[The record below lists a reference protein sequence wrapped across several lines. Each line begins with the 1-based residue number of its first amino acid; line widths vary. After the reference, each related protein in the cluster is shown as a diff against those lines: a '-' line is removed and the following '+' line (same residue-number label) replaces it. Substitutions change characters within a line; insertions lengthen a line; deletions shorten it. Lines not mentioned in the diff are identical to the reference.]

1 MNIRILGA
9 IGMIALLVAT
19 ASLAFWLGAR
29 DRTPVSANSGS
40 SQPGAAGE
48 AGKAALYWYDPMVP
62 DQHFDKPG
70 KSPFMDMQLVPK
82 YAATGDAATIS
93 VNAATRQNLG
103 LRTAAVEVG
112 VLAAGVEVPGIIDW
126 DQRKSHQISARA
138 DGVIE
143 RLFVRAPYEPVKA
156 GQALAELVAPEWNAA
171 TREYL
176 ALEKAGSADARSL
189 REAARSRLR
198 VLGMD
203 DAQIRGLRAGNR
215 GIVLRAPVDG
225 VVDALSV
232 REGERVQAGRSL
244 MVVNALDTV
253 WVNAAIPQSQSAG
266 IVAGSPVKAR
276 LDAFP
281 GEEFTGTV
289 EALLPVVD
297 PATRTQRARIVL
309 ENPGQR
315 LSPGM
320 FANLRLSGTPKAARA
335 LIPDSAL
342 IASGSDARVIVENG
356 EGRFV
361 PVAVVAGR
369 SANGRTEILQGLEG
383 GERVVV
389 SGQFL
394 IDSEASLSGAFERM
408 QAPQSA
414 GEDHAG
420 HDAMP
425 GMKSGA
431 KGAQGE
437 HDPDSAEPRQ

>member
-1 MNIRILGA
+1 MNIRILGVL
-9 IGMIALLVAT
+9 GMAVLLALAT
-19 ASLAFWLGAR
+19 GLGWWLGAR
-29 DRTPVSANSGS
+29 DGTPVSAKGESG
-40 SQPGAAGE
+40 QPAAPDE
-48 AGKAALYWYDPMVP
+48 AGKVALYWYDPMVP

-126 DQRKSHQISARA
+126 DQRKSHQVSARA
-138 DGVIE
+138 AGVIE
-143 RLFVRAPYEPVKA
+143 RLYVRAPYEPVKA

-171 TREYL
+171 AREYL

-189 REAARSRLR
+189 RAAARDRLR

-203 DAQIRGLRAGNR
+203 EAQIRGLRAGNA

-244 MVVNALDTV
+244 MVVNELDTV
-253 WVNAAIPQSQSAG
+253 WLNAAIPQSQSAG
-266 IVAGSPVKAR
+266 IVAGSPVKAHV
-276 LDAFP
+276 DAFP
-281 GEEFTGTV
+281 GEEFSGTV
-289 EALLPVVD
+289 ETLLPAVD

-309 ENPGQR
+309 ENPGHR

-320 FANLRLSGTPKAARA
+320 FANLSLAGTPNQARP

-342 IASGSDARVIVENG
+342 IAAGNDARVIVEDG

-369 SANGRTEILQGLEG
+369 SAGGKTEVLKGLAG

-394 IDSEASLSGAFERM
+394 IDSEASLSGALERM
-408 QAPQSA
+408 SAPEA
-414 GEDHAG
+414 AHEDHAG

-425 GMKSGA
+425 GMKGGA
-431 KGAQGE
+431 KGAEGG